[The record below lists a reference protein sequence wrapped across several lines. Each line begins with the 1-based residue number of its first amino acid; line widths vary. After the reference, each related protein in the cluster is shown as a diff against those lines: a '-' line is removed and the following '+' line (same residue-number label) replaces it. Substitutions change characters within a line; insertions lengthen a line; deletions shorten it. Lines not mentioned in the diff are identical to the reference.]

1 GVACQLMPKLPSVE
15 VELDTM
21 ARFRTVDIA
30 EDVDSLEYTPRGGQR
45 FGEPIG
51 GRAAREPFEHH
62 IGRGGPMAQRG
73 GNAHQL
79 APLLG
84 HQRHIHRGA
93 KDGIEWSVGG
103 HPTDFVEL
111 LILQVF
117 DARHELKAQ
126 QITEP
131 KELLGIY
138 MDSQDSHAGQGRAR
152 PIEPYQPQRDV
163 PPSPWLPVR
172 ASHPAAVRG
181 WPPCEH
187 AHRLACFPERHTG
200 PLGIV
205 LGPLKPTSVHRDSH
219 QTHHSWTTTSY

>member
-1 GVACQLMPKLPSVE
+1 M
-15 VELDTM
+15 
-21 ARFRTVDIA
+21 
-30 EDVDSLEYTPRGGQR
+30 
-45 FGEPIG
+45 
-51 GRAAREPFEHH
+51 
-62 IGRGGPMAQRG
+62 GRGGPIAQG
-73 GNAHQL
+73 G
-79 APLLG
+79 
-84 HQRHIHRGA
+84 RH
-93 KDGIEWSVGG
+93 
-103 HPTDFVEL
+103 P
-111 LILQVF
+111 
-117 DARHELKAQ
+117 HELIPLFPDEPDIDGALEDRVETAIVLGAVQFIERLFTDREAWHQAITQ
-126 QITEP
+126 QMTEP
-131 KELLGIY
+131 KELLRLY